1 MNAKEFLQQAYF
13 LDRQADLLLKKSELL
28 RKSLY
33 GHGRSDTPCRSAN
46 SDGFSRTVAK
56 VVDYEKKADELV
68 RKLVN
73 VRLEIETAVA
83 KVPDS
88 RQREVLERRYL
99 LYQGWNE
106 ITESMNYSK
115 SHVLRLHKSGLD
127 EVKKMIL
134 NDTK

>member
-46 SDGFSRTVAK
+46 SDGFSRTIAK

-73 VRLEIETAVA
+73 VRLEIEIAVA

-106 ITESMNYSK
+106 IAEIMGYSQRQVFRIHREALQK
-115 SHVLRLHKSGLD
+115 VVI
-127 EVKKMIL
+127 ECQ
-134 NDTK
+134 

>member
-33 GHGRSDTPCRSAN
+33 GHGKSDTPCKLPN
-46 SDGFSRTVAK
+46 CDGFSRTIAK

-68 RKLVN
+68 RKLVD
-73 VRLEIETAVA
+73 VRLDIEIAIA

-99 LYQGWNE
+99 LYQGWDE
-106 ITESMNYSK
+106 ITEIMNYSK
-115 SHVLRLHKSGLD
+115 SHVLRLHKSGLE
-127 EVKKMIL
+127 EVKKMIP
-134 NDTK
+134 NETK